1 MHCAS
6 DRELMKLHLHTSEQQ
21 YQINGVDSDAVTIN
35 RQRHEQAVIVSEQA
49 LSTDWFQGAWEAL
62 DAQALSAI
70 LDFEPEVVL
79 LGTGDKQRFIHPKHT
94 QSFLSGNI
102 AVECMTTAAAC
113 RTFNI
118 LSAEGRKVVAALLLE
133 KHLK

>member
-1 MHCAS
+1 
-6 DRELMKLHLHTSEQQ
+6 MKLHLHTSEQQ

-70 LDFEPEVVL
+70 LDFKPEVVL
-79 LGTGDKQRFIHPKHT
+79 LGTGDKQRFIHPKHIH
-94 QSFLSGNI
+94 SFLSGNI